1 MPSIYCHMILIEA
14 ILISGQ
20 TFDVFKLQVSFLA
33 NSIDLHLLLMK
44 MKSDDFQHKQEKFFF
59 SIHFS

>member
-1 MPSIYCHMILIEA
+1 MILIEA

-20 TFDVFKLQVSFLA
+20 SFDIFELQISFLA